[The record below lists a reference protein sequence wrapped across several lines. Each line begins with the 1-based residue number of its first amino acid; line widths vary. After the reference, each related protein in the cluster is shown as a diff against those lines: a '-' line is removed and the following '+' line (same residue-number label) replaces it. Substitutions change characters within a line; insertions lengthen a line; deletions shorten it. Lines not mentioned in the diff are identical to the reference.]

1 MTTKIPIEIIS
12 VGNDGHHIIIKGKIN
27 KKDRFLMIDT
37 GASKSVFNVSLLNIK
52 TKEGM
57 SVYQK
62 NASAVTMTLDEIPST
77 NGIIKELQIQ
87 DLKIYNFEATLIDLK
102 HINDLYQNNSGKEIS
117 GLIGN
122 DLLIKYKAVIDYSNK
137 VLILSY

>member
-1 MTTKIPIEIIS
+1 MTTKIPIEIIC
-12 VGNDGHHIIIKGKIN
+12 VENYGHHIIIKGKIN

-37 GASKSVFNVSLLNIK
+37 GASRSVFNISLLKIK

-57 SVYQK
+57 SIYR
-62 NASAVTMTLDEIPST
+62 NYTSAETVAPDEIPST
-77 NGIIKELQIQ
+77 TGIIKELQLQ
-87 DLKIYNFEATLIDLK
+87 DLKIHNYEATLIDLK
-102 HINDLYQNNSGKEIS
+102 HINNLYKNTSDKTIS

-137 VLILSY
+137 VLILSC

>member
-12 VGNDGHHIIIKGKIN
+12 VENDGYHLIIKGKIN

-77 NGIIKELQIQ
+77 NGIINELQIQ

>member
-77 NGIIKELQIQ
+77 NGIINELQIQ

>member
-12 VGNDGHHIIIKGKIN
+12 VENDGYHLIIKGKIN

-37 GASKSVFNVSLLNIK
+37 GASKSVFNISLLNIK
-52 TKEGM
+52 TIEGM
-57 SVYQK
+57 SVYRN
-62 NASAVTMTLDEIPST
+62 NASAVTISLDEIPST

-87 DLKIYNFEATLIDLK
+87 DLKIYDFEATLIDLK
-102 HINDLYQNNSGKEIS
+102 HINELYQNNFGKEIS
-117 GLIGN
+117 ALIGN

-137 VLILSY
+137 VLVLSY